1 MFVTVMALKLHF
13 VDISDHTDIFL
24 NQLIRFYLNNT
35 IIFAFQVNALYRVIH
50 TKWRSYRDHGFRD
63 FISPDVCASRAA
75 EAIQTACIV
84 QQSVTSQTNDDAVI
98 SPHRV
103 RERVTCDGM
112 CWKVDWLGEERRNS
126 TAPCG
131 PCVVAVRTGCIRRR
145 WRRAVVVSISYH
157 IRNL

>member
-1 MFVTVMALKLHF
+1 MDSVTSLHP
-13 VDISDHTDIFL
+13 I
-24 NQLIRFYLNNT
+24 
-35 IIFAFQVNALYRVIH
+35 LY
-50 TKWRSYRDHGFRD
+50 
-63 FISPDVCASRAA
+63 AQAAA

-98 SPHRV
+98 SPHRI
-103 RERVTCDGM
+103 RERVTCDRM

-145 WRRAVVVSISYH
+145 WRRAVVVSRPISYH
-157 IRNL
+157 IISEIYSVPITKTT

>member
-1 MFVTVMALKLHF
+1 MLYTQNGDRIVTMDSVTALHP
-13 VDISDHTDIFL
+13 I
-24 NQLIRFYLNNT
+24 
-35 IIFAFQVNALYRVIH
+35 LY
-50 TKWRSYRDHGFRD
+50 
-63 FISPDVCASRAA
+63 AQAAA
-75 EAIQTACIV
+75 EAIQTACVV

-131 PCVVAVRTGCIRRR
+131 PCVVAVRTGRIRRR

-157 IRNL
+157 IISYQKFIVRPLRREPRP